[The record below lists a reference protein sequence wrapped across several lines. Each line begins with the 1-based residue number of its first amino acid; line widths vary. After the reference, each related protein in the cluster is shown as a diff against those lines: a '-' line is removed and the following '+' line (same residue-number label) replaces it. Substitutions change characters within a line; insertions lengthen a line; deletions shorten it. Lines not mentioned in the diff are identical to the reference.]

1 MKKLTMKAYAV
12 KHKLSVF
19 NVIKMLKSG
28 KLKSISE
35 EENGREITY
44 ILLGDELEKEVQ
56 KNTVPLEKAEG
67 LTVKEEIQQLREEL
81 SKVKNELESLR
92 KAIL

>member
-44 ILLGDELEKEVQ
+44 ILLGDELEKEIQ